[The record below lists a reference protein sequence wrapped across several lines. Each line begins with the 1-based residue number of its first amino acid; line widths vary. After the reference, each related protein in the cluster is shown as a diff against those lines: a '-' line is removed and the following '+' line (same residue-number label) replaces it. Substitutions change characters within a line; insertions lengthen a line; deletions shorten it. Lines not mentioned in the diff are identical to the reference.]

1 MDRPSAF
8 TSLSSTPILQ
18 YSSTPA
24 SYLLPVVGVIQF
36 HSDTMTRIRKKMP
49 KPASLGTILQ
59 QAVEASRID
68 VDLDAYRLWQQW
80 DEVVGA
86 AIAQNTR
93 PEAIKGKLL
102 LVKVSSAPWM
112 QQLQFLK
119 PELIEKLNQTL
130 GKELVEDIRFQIG
143 QVNKDT

>member
-1 MDRPSAF
+1 MSK
-8 TSLSSTPILQ
+8 
-18 YSSTPA
+18 
-24 SYLLPVVGVIQF
+24 PV
-36 HSDTMTRIRKKMP
+36 P
-49 KPASLGTILQ
+49 LAAILQ
-59 QAVEASRID
+59 QAVEASGID

-80 DEVVGA
+80 KDAVGA
-86 AIAQNTR
+86 TIAQNTR

-102 LVKVSSAPWM
+102 LVHVSSAPWM

-143 QVNKDT
+143 PVNGDV